1 MTMTPDQCFDE
12 MAVALGV
19 PKDTGYIDLL
29 ELVKKLKE
37 DKMKFAE
44 KVMEQLV
51 EGIKPQMDELK
62 MKFAEKVVVE
72 QIKPQMDKLK
82 EENKELEEELETCRK
97 VRFSVSEMCQELR
110 EEKKKLKE
118 EILEWKK
125 RAAGIN
131 IVSRLVNKEEENEKL
146 KEENKK
152 LKKYQTMIY
161 CVWSDLYWADK
172 SGCEVSFKDVAN
184 SCDYYDNEEF
194 VKQEVVED
202 EDED

>member
-1 MTMTPDQCFDE
+1 MTPDQCFDE

-19 PKDTGYIDLL
+19 PKDTGYTDLL
-29 ELVKKLKE
+29 ELVKELKE

-82 EENKELEEELETCRK
+82 EENKEL
-97 VRFSVSEMCQELR
+97 
-110 EEKKKLKE
+110 
-118 EILEWKK
+118 
-125 RAAGIN
+125 
-131 IVSRLVNKEEENEKL
+131 
-146 KEENKK
+146 
-152 LKKYQTMIY
+152 KKYQTMIY